1 MERIAVHAAM
11 VRELRNHTWCGSGGH
26 NYACRWGAKEAFVEQ
41 RMLLRRLMN
50 HVWSGAQ
57 KIWREAKET
66 YVERSVAL
74 AVAEPGSGAQDVF
87 HARPCL

>member
-1 MERIAVHAAM
+1 M
-11 VRELRNHTWCGSGGH
+11 LPWWGSSETIHGVG
-26 NYACRWGAKEAFVEQ
+26 AEGRWGAKEAFVEQ